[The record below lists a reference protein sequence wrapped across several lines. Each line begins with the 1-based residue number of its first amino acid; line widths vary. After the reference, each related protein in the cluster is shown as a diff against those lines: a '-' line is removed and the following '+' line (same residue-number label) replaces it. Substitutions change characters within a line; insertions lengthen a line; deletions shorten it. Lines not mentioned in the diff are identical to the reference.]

1 MKTSPEDVTILLVG
15 GGSIIAPEEI
25 TGVAQIV
32 RPPFFSV
39 ANAVGAAMAKGSS
52 KVDCCIAIYSTL
64 LDAVAGE
71 IDTIEIL
78 ANRKID
84 EVIEEIKAKAIEKA
98 VKAGANPGKLFHLHN
113 GLSRNN
119 ASTDTVRIVEVANLP
134 VQVRYLMFGPSCAI
148 HKQVAV
154 CHESS
159 DEDHSQG
166 CGRVVHRDPG

>member
-52 KVDCCIAIYSTL
+52 SVDCCITIHL
-64 LDAVAGE
+64 KFLDAVAGE

-98 VKAGANPGKLFHLHN
+98 VKAGANPGKLLHHCN
-113 GLSRNN
+113 GSSRNK
-119 ASTDTVRIVEVANLP
+119 ALADTVRIVEVANLP
-134 VQVRYLMFGPSCAI
+134 VQVRYLLFDSTCAI
-148 HKQVAV
+148 HQRVAV
-154 CHESS
+154 CHQSS
-159 DEDHSQG
+159 DEDHSEG
-166 CGRVVHRDPG
+166 CRRVVHRETR

>member
-52 KVDCCIAIYSTL
+52 KVDCCITIHLTF

-84 EVIEEIKAKAIEKA
+84 EVIEEIKAKAVEKA
-98 VKAGANPGKLFHLHN
+98 VKAGANPGTLIRLRN
-113 GLSRNN
+113 ELSRND
-119 ASTDTVRIVEVANLP
+119 ALADTVRIVEVANLP
-134 VQVRYLMFGPSCAI
+134 VQVRCLIFDPVYAI

-154 CHESS
+154 CHQSS
-159 DEDHSQG
+159 DEDHSEG
-166 CGRVVHRDPG
+166 CGRVVHRDTG